1 MKHNQHQR
9 TIAAIVFGTAI
20 LLSACSGKP
29 SDGAYTDAVKA
40 GLDRQSLC
48 WKLPPVDGKFPSSIK
63 ASDYDMSNE
72 AKKAAVRAGIVTLVQ
87 QGYDYTVALTPK
99 GLAANAWDPKTGI
112 CVGHR
117 ELVGDVK
124 FLPGGDRGD
133 GTDMRVVEYSFGL
146 TDVPQWVRDSA
157 LASQGLRDQNQGL
170 DTPVKV
176 QSLVM
181 REKKDGPLLLEEN

>member
-1 MKHNQHQR
+1 MRHHHR
-9 TIAAIVFGTAI
+9 LATAAIAVGTAA

-29 SDGAYTDAVKA
+29 SDGDYADAVKA
-40 GLDRQSLC
+40 GLARQPLC
-48 WKLPPVDGKFPSSIK
+48 WTLPAVDGKFPSFIK
-63 ASDYDMSNE
+63 ASNYDMENE

-99 GLAANAWDPKTGI
+99 GQAANAWDPKNGI
-112 CVGHR
+112 CVGTK
-117 ELVGDVK
+117 ELVGDIK
-124 FLPGGDRGD
+124 FLPGGDRSD
-133 GTDMRVVEYSFGL
+133 GTDMKVVEYSYQL
-146 TDVPQWVRDSA
+146 ANVPQWVKDSD

-170 DTPVKV
+170 TTPVKV

>member
-1 MKHNQHQR
+1 MKHHHHR
-9 TIAAIVFGTAI
+9 TAPAAIAVGTAV

-29 SDGAYTDAVKA
+29 SDGDYTDAVKA
-40 GLDRQSLC
+40 GLARQSLC
-48 WKLPPVDGKFPSSIK
+48 WSLPAVDGKFPTVIK
-63 ASDYDMSNE
+63 AADYDMRNE

-99 GLAANAWDPKTGI
+99 GQAANAWDPKTGI
-112 CVGHR
+112 CVGTK

-133 GTDMRVVEYSFGL
+133 GSDLKVVEYSYQL
-146 TDVPQWVRDSA
+146 TGVPQWVKDSA